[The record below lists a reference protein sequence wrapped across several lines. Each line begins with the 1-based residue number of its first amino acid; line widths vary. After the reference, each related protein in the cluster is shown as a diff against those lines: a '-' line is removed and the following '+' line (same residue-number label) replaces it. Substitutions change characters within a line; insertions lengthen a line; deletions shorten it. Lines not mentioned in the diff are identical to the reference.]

1 MMADGTV
8 IRKALLVSRRVVKA
22 GAETLLILP
31 PILTALKR
39 RVRGGVVILA
49 YHNVIPDDE
58 PLTGAH
64 GAHIRLR
71 DFRWQMD
78 LVQEHCQVV
87 PLDSILDAPR
97 DTGTYRASIT
107 FDDAYVGT
115 LREALP
121 ELVGRDL
128 PATVFVPSG
137 LVGKGGFWW
146 DELGVSGWEGERLP
160 LVKLA
165 GRTEAI
171 RAWAAESGIQVRP
184 QGPSQLAAG
193 EDEIVRAGSLPGIT
207 FGVHTVDHVN
217 LAELSEN
224 EVARELGKCRRWLDS
239 RRLPLSQFVSYPY
252 GLTSESVEAVVR
264 DAGFSGGLTI
274 TGGVATTRHRNPFRM
289 PRLMIP
295 AGVSPRNFVLR
306 LHGVISS

>member
-1 MMADGTV
+1 M
-8 IRKALLVSRRVVKA
+8 IRESLLSSRKVAKA
-22 GAETLLILP
+22 GAERVLTLS
-31 PILTALKR
+31 PILAALKR
-39 RVRGGVVILA
+39 QVRGSVVILA
-49 YHNVIPDDE
+49 YHNVIPDGE

-87 PLDSILDAPR
+87 PLDSILDEPT
-97 DTGTYRASIT
+97 DPGTYRASIT

-121 ELVGRDL
+121 ELVRRNL

-146 DELGVSGWEGERLP
+146 DELGISGWEGERLP

-171 RAWAAESGIQVRP
+171 RAWAAESGIQPRS
-184 QGPSQLAAG
+184 QAPSQVVGKEEEILTAG
-193 EDEIVRAGSLPGIT
+193 ALPGIT

-224 EVARELGKCRRWLDS
+224 NIAHQLGECRRWLDS

-252 GLTSESVEAVVR
+252 GLTSESVEAVAR
-264 DAGFSGGLTI
+264 DAGFAGGLTI
-274 TGGVATTRHRNPFRM
+274 TGGVATTRHRNP
-289 PRLMIP
+289 P
-295 AGVSPRNFVLR
+295 ASRED
-306 LHGVISS
+306 

>member
-1 MMADGTV
+1 M
-8 IRKALLVSRRVVKA
+8 IRKGLLLSRSVTKA
-22 GAETLLILP
+22 GAERLLTLP
-31 PILTALKR
+31 PILAALKR

-49 YHNVIPDDE
+49 YHNVLPDDE

-87 PLDSILDAPR
+87 PLDSVLDAPA
-97 DTGTYRASIT
+97 DPGTYRASIT

-121 ELVGRDL
+121 ELVRRNL

-146 DELGVSGWEGERLP
+146 DELGVSGWEGERVP

-165 GRTEAI
+165 GKTKAI
-171 RAWAAESGIQVRP
+171 RSWAAESGIQVRP
-184 QGPSQLAAG
+184 QGPSQVAAD
-193 EDEIVRAGSLPGIT
+193 EDEIVRAGALPGIT
-207 FGVHTVDHVN
+207 FGVHTVDHVT

-224 EVARELGKCRRWLDS
+224 TIAHQLGECRRWLDS

-252 GLTSESVEAVVR
+252 GLTSESVEAVAR

-274 TGGVATTRHRNPFRM
+274 TGGVTTTRHRNPFRT

>member
-1 MMADGTV
+1 MMADGNV
-8 IRKALLVSRRVVKA
+8 IRRGLLVSRRVAKA
-22 GAETLLILP
+22 GTERVLTLR
-31 PILTALKR
+31 PILAALKR
-39 RVRGGVVILA
+39 RVRGGAVILA

-71 DFRWQMD
+71 DFRWQLD

-87 PLDSILDAPR
+87 PLDSILDEPT
-97 DTGTYRASIT
+97 DPGTYRASIT

-115 LREALP
+115 LRKALP
-121 ELVGRDL
+121 ELVRRKL

-137 LVGKGGFWW
+137 LVGRGGFWW

-171 RAWAAESGIQVRP
+171 RAWAAESGVQPRS
-184 QGPSQLAAG
+184 QAPSQVAG
-193 EDEIVRAGSLPGIT
+193 NEEEILSAGALPGIT

-217 LAELSEN
+217 LAELSAN
-224 EVARELGKCRRWLDS
+224 EIAHQLGECRRWLHS
-239 RRLPLSQFVSYPY
+239 RGLPLSTFVSYPY

-264 DAGFSGGLTI
+264 GQAFTGGLTI
-274 TGGVATTRHRNPFRM
+274 TGGVTPGRHRNPFRT
-289 PRLMIP
+289 PRLMVP
-295 AGVSPRNFVLR
+295 AGASKRNFLLR

>member
-1 MMADGTV
+1 MIAEGDM
-8 IRKALLVSRRVVKA
+8 IRRGLLVSRRVAKA
-22 GAETLLILP
+22 GAERVLTLS
-31 PILTALKR
+31 PILAALKR
-39 RVRGGVVILA
+39 RVRGGMVILA
-49 YHNVIPDDE
+49 YHNVLPDDE

-87 PLDSILDAPR
+87 PLDSILDEP
-97 DTGTYRASIT
+97 TLPGTYRASIT

-121 ELVGRDL
+121 QLVRRHL

-146 DELGVSGWEGERLP
+146 DELGISGWEGERLP

-171 RAWAAESGIQVRP
+171 RAWAAESGIPVRP
-184 QGPSQLAAG
+184 QGPSQIAVEEEEILSAG
-193 EDEIVRAGSLPGIT
+193 ALPGIT
-207 FGVHTVDHVN
+207 FGVHTVGHVN
-217 LAELSEN
+217 LAEVSE
-224 EVARELGKCRRWLDS
+224 EEIARELSECRRWLDS

-252 GLTSESVEAVVR
+252 GLTSESVEGVVR
-264 DAGFSGGLTI
+264 DQGFAGGLTI
-274 TGGVATTRHRNPFRM
+274 TGGVTPEGHRNPFRT

-295 AGVSPRNFVLR
+295 AGVSKRNFLLR